1 LCFVG
6 SALRY
11 LTVITIGL
19 MFPFLIKMKKKE
31 CGGFRR
37 AIKQIKSGWCLEGNG
52 RVESN
57 NVGFVCDKANLIRE
71 RAPFPV
77 TGEKYLT
84 MNVISKVGGG
94 GGGGSGGASEFGQ
107 RPVPEIKR
115 RPQ

>member
-1 LCFVG
+1 
-6 SALRY
+6 
-11 LTVITIGL
+11 